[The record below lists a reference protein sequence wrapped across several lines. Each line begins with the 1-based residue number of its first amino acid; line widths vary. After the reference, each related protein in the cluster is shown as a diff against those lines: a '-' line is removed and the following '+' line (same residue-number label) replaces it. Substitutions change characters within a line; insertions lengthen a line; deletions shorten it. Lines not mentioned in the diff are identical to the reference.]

1 MIFILAFSVLLISS
15 CFLLA
20 FFAAQL
26 NLNRL
31 NLKIGLAFSSGLLI
45 SLCILDFLP
54 HSFEWIADS
63 VEGSKLFE
71 NSQPFDVH
79 SAISLTAVFIFTG
92 ILLQA
97 LADIYLLPYLS
108 FLDRL
113 LKIESQP
120 KYQHSHTFSSLS
132 VCSVAGCLSI
142 CSFFDGI
149 RLWTAFQTEFFTAFS
164 TAFGLFFHLLS
175 EGVLIAGLAISSGFK
190 KRILFLLLAL
200 LGGVLVLGAVTAQF
214 FSYGLSFHHV
224 MAFSTGCLL
233 YICFVHLL
241 PVSLKDGLR
250 YWFFMGL
257 VAFSALHFVFE
268 AGSHH

>member
-1 MIFILAFSVLLISS
+1 MTLIIAFSLFLIAS

-20 FFAAQL
+20 FFTTKL
-26 NLNRL
+26 NLSNL
-31 NLKIGLAFSSGLLI
+31 QLKIALAFSSGLLI

-54 HSFEWIADS
+54 HSFQWIVDS
-63 VEGSKLFE
+63 VKDKEALES
-71 NSQPFDVH
+71 SFDGH
-79 SAISLTAVFIFTG
+79 SAISLTALFIFSG

-108 FLDRL
+108 FLDRF

-120 KYQHSHTFSSLS
+120 HYQHSHTFSSLS

-175 EGVLIAGLAISSGFK
+175 EGVLIAGLALSSGFK
-190 KRILFLLLAL
+190 RKILFLLLAL
-200 LGGVLVLGAVTAQF
+200 LGGVLMLGAVTAQF
-214 FSYGLSFHHV
+214 LSEGFSFHYV
-224 MAFSTGCLL
+224 MAFSTGCLI

-241 PVSLKDGLR
+241 PVSLKAGLR
-250 YWFFMGL
+250 HWFFMGL
-257 VAFSALHFVFE
+257 VAFSSLHFIFE
-268 AGSHH
+268 KLFHS